1 MNYYS
6 FIAFLVLGFFFIY
19 SGIDWLGLLFLAL
32 ALMVILYNPA
42 KDTLDK
48 AWKEVD
54 KADGSNPSAK
64 FVEYSAGAAKA
75 AADNVYSKKGT
86 IYNSREWLH
95 KSPSM
100 SKNFFSELEKIFK

>member
-6 FIAFLVLGFFFIY
+6 FLAFLVVGFFLLY
-19 SGIDWLGLLFLAL
+19 TGIDWLGLLFLAL
-32 ALMVILYNPA
+32 AVVVLLYNPA
-42 KDTLDK
+42 KSTLNK
-48 AWKEVD
+48 AWKEAD

-64 FVEYSAGAAKA
+64 FMDYSAGAAKM

-86 IYNSREWLH
+86 IYNSKEWLH
-95 KSPSM
+95 KSPAM